1 MESLKSIL
9 RKFSSS
15 SFADNLLD
23 FNILFVVDNSV
34 VRICLNFGLIKEN

>member
-23 FNILFVVDNSV
+23 LIFVLDISV